1 MVAIITTIAVK
12 SSTICGNLFS
22 FKQNILPW
30 ASLNLQDNQ
39 VVTFH
44 SASKNFKNM

>member
-1 MVAIITTIAVK
+1 MVALITMIALK
-12 SSTICGNLFS
+12 CSTICGNLYF
-22 FKQNILPW
+22 FKQNIPPW

-44 SASKNFKNM
+44 LASENFKNM